1 MKQYLNT
8 TLRNIA
14 WFKSVHDM
22 GQLDMKPDFQR
33 NTVWSNKQK
42 SYLID
47 TILRGYPIPEIYMQ
61 EIIYESGE
69 SEYLIVDGKQRITS
83 ILEFMDDK
91 FKLDKKDSPEW
102 ANLKFSELRREEKKI
117 FYEYNFVIRLL
128 PEMQEDEIRSIFQR
142 LNRNV
147 ASLNSQELRQATYW
161 GEFITL
167 INKIASM
174 DIWSKIDIF
183 SSNDIRRMLDAEYI
197 SELVVA
203 MLHGLQNKKDKLD
216 DYYKIYEEEFNEKDK
231 IFDEFNYVL
240 KRIVD
245 LIPNI
250 NETRWNK
257 KTDFYTLFLVLYNHI
272 SDLELIDNNV
282 LGDKLMNFAKYID
295 ELQDTANYNETQT
308 YDENILIY
316 SKNIRASS
324 DLGSRRKRHEALSNY
339 LYNL

>member
-8 TLRNIA
+8 TLRNIV
-14 WFKSVHDM
+14 WFKSVHDTN
-22 GQLDMKPDFQR
+22 QLDMRPDFQR

-61 EIIYESGE
+61 EIVYENGY

-83 ILEFMDDK
+83 ILEFMDDR
-91 FKLDKKDSPEW
+91 FRLDKKDSPEW
-102 ANLKFSELRREEKKI
+102 ANLKFSELSIDDKRR
-117 FYEYNFVIRLL
+117 FYEYNFVIRML
-128 PEMQEDEIRSIFQR
+128 PTMDEDEIRSIFQR

-167 INKIASM
+167 INEISNWE
-174 DIWSKIDIF
+174 IWSKIDIF
-183 SSNDIRRMLDAEYI
+183 SSNDIRRMLDEEYI

-203 MLHGLQNKKDKLD
+203 MLHGLQNKKEKLD
-216 DYYKIYEEEFNEKDK
+216 DYYKIYEEEFNEKDRIKHEFEHILNK
-231 IFDEFNYVL
+231 I
-240 KRIVD
+240 ID

-257 KTDFYTLFLVLYNHI
+257 KTDFYTLFLVLYSHI
-272 SDLELIDNNV
+272 SDLELVDTKAFR
-282 LGDKLMNFAKYID
+282 DKLMNFANAID
-295 ELQDTANYNETQT
+295 ELQETANADRKGT
-308 YDENILIY
+308 YDDNVMIY

-324 DLGSRRKRHEALSNY
+324 DLGSRRKRHEALNNY
-339 LYNL
+339 LYDL